1 MNIAVASGKG
11 GTGKTTV
18 AANLAVFLSRS
29 GENVVYADCDVEE
42 PNGHI
47 FLKPRIDDKRTAL
60 LSYPVVD
67 AERCIACGKCQAIC
81 EFNAIILIG
90 ESPMVF
96 PDLCHACGGCIHVCP
111 VNALSEEQRGIGAVE
126 TGAKDALSFVQGRLD
141 IGQVLSPPLIREVK
155 LSIPDAD
162 YTIIDCP
169 PGTSCPVITALRDAD
184 FVLLVTEPTPFGLHD
199 LKLAVEA
206 VQSIGIPHGV
216 FINRFDLGDAETVS
230 FCRTKGVPVIGKIPD
245 DTRIART
252 YSEGS
257 LVIDALPEYDGV
269 FSSLFDGIKERVG
282 GEVAKK
288 AVSGTRRQ
296 ESNQSETA

>member
-18 AANLAVFLSRS
+18 AVNLAVFLARS

-47 FLKPRIDDKRTAL
+47 FLKPRIDDERKAL

-67 AERCIACGKCQAIC
+67 TERCIACGKCQAIC
-81 EFNAIILIG
+81 EFNAIVLIG
-90 ESPMVF
+90 ESPLVF
-96 PDLCHACGGCIHVCP
+96 PDLCHACGGCVHVCP
-111 VNALSEEQRGIGAVE
+111 VNAVSEEQRDIGIVE
-126 TGAKDALSFVQGRLD
+126 TGASDALIFIQGRLN
-141 IGQVLSPPLIREVK
+141 IGQVLSPPLIKEVK
-155 LSIPDAD
+155 RSIPGAEC
-162 YTIIDCP
+162 TIIDCP
-169 PGTSCPVITALRDAD
+169 PGTSCPVITALSGAD

-206 VQSIGIPHGV
+206 VQSLGIPHGV

-252 YSEGS
+252 YSEGG
-257 LVIDALPEYDGV
+257 LVIDALPEYNEV
-269 FSSLFDGIKERVG
+269 FSSLFAGIRERIG
-282 GEVAKK
+282 
-288 AVSGTRRQ
+288 
-296 ESNQSETA
+296 SNVT